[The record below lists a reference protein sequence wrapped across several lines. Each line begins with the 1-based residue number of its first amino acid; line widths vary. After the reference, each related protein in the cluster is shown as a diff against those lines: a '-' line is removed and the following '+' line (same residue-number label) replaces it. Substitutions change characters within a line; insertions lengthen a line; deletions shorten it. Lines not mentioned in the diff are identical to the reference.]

1 MQYRC
6 VGCLY
11 YWGKRVVPKYQ
22 SQMAFCFVYLPI
34 GELKGQRFSDFK
46 RANAGNIEDPRLIGS
61 EMVQ

>member
-1 MQYRC
+1 
-6 VGCLY
+6 
-11 YWGKRVVPKYQ
+11 
-22 SQMAFCFVYLPI
+22 MAFCFVYLPI